1 MVKPAV
7 AFWFAAK
14 WMTVGL
20 IVYCGQPIAKHDT
33 GGLRVTFP

>member
-7 AFWFAAK
+7 AFWFAAN

-20 IVYCGQPIAKHDT
+20 IVYWGQPIAKHDT